1 MKIIEEFKSF
11 AIRGNVIDMA
21 VGIVIGTAFGKIVA
35 SFVNDVVMPPLGLL
49 VSEVQFADLGL
60 TLRQA
65 EGDAPAVLLNYG
77 AFLQSMVNFLII
89 ALAIFFVIRAMN
101 RLKRKKE
108 AQEPPAPPE
117 PSAEE
122 KLLTE
127 IRDLLRAKA

>member
-1 MKIIEEFKSF
+1 MRIIGEFKSF

-21 VGIVIGTAFGKIVA
+21 VGIVIGMAFGKIVA

-49 VSEVQFADLGL
+49 VSEEHFADLSF

-77 AFLQSMVNFLII
+77 ALLQSMVDFLVI

-101 RLKRKKE
+101 RLKRKE
-108 AQEPPAPPE
+108 RAQEPPAPPE

-122 KLLTE
+122 RLLAE
-127 IRDLLRAKA
+127 IRDLLRART